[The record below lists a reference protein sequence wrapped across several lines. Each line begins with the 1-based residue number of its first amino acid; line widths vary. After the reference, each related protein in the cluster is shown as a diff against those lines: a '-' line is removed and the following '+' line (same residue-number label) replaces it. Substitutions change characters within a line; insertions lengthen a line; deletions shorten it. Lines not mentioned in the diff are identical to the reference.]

1 MPNEILSL
9 SRRRFLKTG
18 TGVFIAGVM
27 GVFVKPIS
35 VLAGSTDQSDWRFC
49 NKCQAIFYNGYRSK
63 GRCPTGGAHAA
74 QGYNFVLPHDVRG
87 TPTTQS
93 DWRFCNKCQAM
104 FYDGYPNKGRC
115 AAGGV
120 HVAQGYNFVL
130 PHPPYS
136 SAHCNDGSC
145 QSGYGT
151 PAELCRNHKG
161 DDPTIGCTQEQ

>member
-1 MPNEILSL
+1 MAMLNEILLL

-18 TGVFIAGVM
+18 AGIFIAGAM

-35 VLAGSTDQSDWRFC
+35 VLAGSTDQ
-49 NKCQAIFYNGYRSK
+49 
-63 GRCPTGGAHAA
+63 P
-74 QGYNFVLPHDVRG
+74 
-87 TPTTQS
+87 

-115 AAGGV
+115 AAGGA
-120 HVAQGYNFVL
+120 HVAQGYNFVV

-151 PAELCRNHKG
+151 PAELCANHKG
-161 DDPTIGCTQEQ
+161 NDPTIGCIQQQ